1 MESVKQESACG
12 VCGGISWVGM
22 VSAAPVYSSMPRTP
36 KEADNQPRKLFL
48 EATRT
53 RVHLG
58 RVIVNSAPD
67 SRLGESE
74 ASSAARNIGR
84 RAMSL
89 RHASSSCLPATSGAS
104 PGASRL
110 HCLPRR
116 REDHI
121 LRIWRH
127 VASAVIAWFL
137 AKVVDSTPPSAEC
150 WVHPPEPS
158 DQESWDA
165 VSTHRNSHA
174 FPHGTFTRPQGTTM
188 GSPILLQ
195 AVLSA
200 EPLAVIPS
208 HKPAPLCVGSMHQVP
223 VQARPQPIFR
233 HVPLPLNLPLRTSS
247 VRSHGIL
254 RKQRSRALGLPKH
267 HKIPVHRSSTGL
279 CRPRAPQDRRAAR
292 DVSGERVDRPVGGS
306 TLVPGPGLDEQE
318 AGVVLGGDVPAGNV
332 TSPPRECRTSKTLR
346 SGRMQER
353 GHLGD
358 VHDGGGEEVRVGE
371 FPWLGNGTDDEIG
384 RILVLGFALENG
396 GLAMCGCQRQLSN
409 G

>member
-1 MESVKQESACG
+1 
-12 VCGGISWVGM
+12 M

-58 RVIVNSAPD
+58 RVIVNSAPG

-74 ASSAARNIGR
+74 ASSAARNFGR
-84 RAMSL
+84 RGMSL

-137 AKVVDSTPPSAEC
+137 AKVVDSSPPISR
-150 WVHPPEPS
+150 VLEPS

-200 EPLAVIPS
+200 EPLAVVPS
-208 HKPAPLCVGSMHQVP
+208 HKPAPLAWDLCIRCRRRLAHSRSSVT
-223 VQARPQPIFR
+223 
-233 HVPLPLNLPLRTSS
+233 LRTSS

-332 TSPPRECRTSKTLR
+332 TSPPRECRTSETLR

-358 VHDGGGEEVRVGE
+358 VHDGGGEGVRVGE